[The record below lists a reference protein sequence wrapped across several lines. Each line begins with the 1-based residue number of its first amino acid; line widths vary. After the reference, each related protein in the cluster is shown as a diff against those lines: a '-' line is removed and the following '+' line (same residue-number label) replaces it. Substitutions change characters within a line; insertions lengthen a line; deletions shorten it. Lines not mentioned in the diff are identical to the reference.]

1 MNLPD
6 WMTPTPTRTTG
17 ARTRPR
23 AKPKPK
29 PKRAP
34 TRQATPTVPQLEM
47 LTLRLGY
54 GLSAAAMARYM
65 GVPVFTYRKWE
76 AGTREPNASVLR
88 LLEVLRL
95 ISDHA
100 PKLHNQLIQ
109 EAKK

>member
-6 WMTPTPTRTTG
+6 WMAPTPTRT
-17 ARTRPR
+17 RKRPR
-23 AKPKPK
+23 AKPKP
-29 PKRAP
+29 AP
-34 TRQATPTVPQLEM
+34 TRPTPEPRYNIPQLEM
-47 LTLRLGY
+47 MTLRRGY

-76 AGTREPNASVLR
+76 AGTREPNASVVR

-100 PKLHNQLIQ
+100 PRLHNQLIQ

>member
-6 WMTPTPTRTTG
+6 WMAPTPTRT
-17 ARTRPR
+17 RKRPR
-23 AKPKPK
+23 AKPKLS
-29 PKRAP
+29 P

-47 LTLRLGY
+47 MTLRMGY

-76 AGTREPNASVLR
+76 AGTREPNASVVR
-88 LLEVLRL
+88 LLEVLLL
-95 ISDHA
+95 IHTHA

>member
-1 MNLPD
+1 MTTLPD
-6 WMTPTPTRTTG
+6 WMAPTPTRP
-17 ARTRPR
+17 TRAR
-23 AKPKPK
+23 AKPKP
-29 PKRAP
+29 AP
-34 TRQATPTVPQLEM
+34 TRPTPEPRYNVPQLEM
-47 LTLRLGY
+47 MTLRRGY

-76 AGTREPNASVLR
+76 AGTREPNASVVR

-100 PKLHNQLIQ
+100 PRLHNQLIQ

>member
-6 WMTPTPTRTTG
+6 WMAPTPTRT
-17 ARTRPR
+17 RKRPR
-23 AKPKPK
+23 AKHKLS
-29 PKRAP
+29 P
-34 TRQATPTVPQLEM
+34 TRPTPTVPQLEM
-47 LTLRLGY
+47 MTLRRGY

-76 AGTREPNASVLR
+76 AGTREPNASVVR

-100 PKLHNQLIQ
+100 PRLHNQLIQ